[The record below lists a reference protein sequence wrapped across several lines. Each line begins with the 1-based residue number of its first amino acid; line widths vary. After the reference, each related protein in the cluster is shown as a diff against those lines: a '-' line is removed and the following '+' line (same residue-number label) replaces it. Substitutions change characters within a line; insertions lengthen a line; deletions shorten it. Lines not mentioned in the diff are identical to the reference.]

1 MDSNTLFHERYRL
14 EKFLGS
20 GTYSKVWLADDEI
33 TGGTQVALKIF
44 ATENGLDDYGL
55 NMFAHE
61 FSLVSNINDPYILR
75 PQHYDVCNRRPYLV
89 LPYCKD
95 GSVKSKT
102 GHLKEKEAWDIIAD
116 VSRGLSV
123 LHSMTPPIIHQDIK
137 PDNIMVSDSGHYMI
151 TDFGVSTHLNSTL
164 RRSVGANYSYGG
176 TKAYMAPE
184 RFSRHKT
191 SVMASD
197 IYSLGATLYDLLSG
211 EPPFGE
217 EGGLL
222 QKSGAEI
229 PELEGNFSSELKE
242 LLEKCL
248 ALNSWERPTT
258 EDLIA
263 KAKEMKDKSKGSF
276 SRKTE
281 FFNGSDNEKLGEDED
296 SDKPYDGNHHISP
309 IYYVSLSIIGIAIG
323 VVLGFI
329 L

>member
-61 FSLVSNINDPYILR
+61 FSLVSNIND
-75 PQHYDVCNRRPYLV
+75 
-89 LPYCKD
+89 PYCKD